1 MTETARPHPTLSF
14 SGDRIAVTYHLTGS
28 TAEAKKK
35 AREITIEQTVEFPPD
50 LIFRPDIPELIY
62 GEIRSLEELKPG
74 LHEAVIEFAVE
85 IVGNELTQF
94 LNVMFG
100 NSSLKPGIRLMGF
113 EAPDSFL
120 QFFKGPRFGRTGLRS
135 LLDVHERPL
144 LCTALKPMGL
154 SPQELAALAYQFAL
168 GGIDFIKDD
177 HGLADQP
184 FCPFEERVSRCGE
197 AVAKA
202 NRETGF
208 HCLYLP
214 NITAPAHK
222 IRDNAHWA
230 EQAGAGGVMVAPG
243 LTGLDS
249 LRLVAEDDDVALPIL
264 SHPALQGA
272 FAVRPEDGI
281 AHGALFGQ
289 LNRLAGADACVF
301 PHFGGRFS
309 FTEDECR
316 DLVDGTE
323 RLMGH
328 MPSIFPVPAG
338 GMSLDRVQ
346 ELYEFYGSDM
356 ILLIG
361 GDLHRHGPDLAE
373 NCRTFARLAEST
385 VKT

>member
-1 MTETARPHPTLSF
+1 MTTEPRLAF
-14 SGDRIAVTYHLTGS
+14 SGDVIAVTYHLTGS
-28 TAEAKKK
+28 KAEAEKK

-50 LIFRPDIPELIY
+50 LITRPDIPELVY
-62 GEIRSLEELKPG
+62 GKIRSLEELESG
-74 LHEAVIEFAVE
+74 LVEAVIEYAVE
-85 IVGNELTQF
+85 IVGDELTQF
-94 LNVMFG
+94 LNVLFG
-100 NSSLKPGIRLMGF
+100 NSSLKPGIRLVGF
-113 EAPDSFL
+113 EAPEDFL
-120 QFFKGPRFGRTGLRS
+120 NMFKGPRFGRDGLRN
-135 LLDVHERPL
+135 LLGAAKRPL

-184 FCPFEERVSRCGE
+184 FCPFKERVSLCAE

-202 NRETGF
+202 NRETG
-208 HCLYLP
+208 HNCLYLP
-214 NITAPAHK
+214 NITAPSHK
-222 IRDNAHWA
+222 IHDNARWA
-230 EQAGAGGVMVAPG
+230 KQAGAGGVMVAPG

-249 LRLVAEDDDVALPIL
+249 LRLIAEDDSVALPIL
-264 SHPALQGA
+264 SHPALQGT
-272 FAVRPEDGI
+272 FTVRPESGI

-309 FTEDECR
+309 FTEAECR
-316 DLVDGTE
+316 DLVIGTA
-323 RLMGH
+323 RPMRH
-328 MPSIFPVPAG
+328 MPAIFPVPAG

-346 ELYEFYGSDM
+346 ELYEFYGADM

-373 NCRTFARLAEST
+373 NCRKFAGLAEST
-385 VKT
+385 VSG

>member
-1 MTETARPHPTLSF
+1 MTETEARIPYLDF
-14 SGDRIAVTYHLTGS
+14 CGDRIVVTYHLTG
-28 TAEAKKK
+28 TAAEAKRK

-50 LIFRPDIPELIY
+50 LIARPDIPELIY
-62 GEIRSLEELKPG
+62 GKIRTLEELRPG
-74 LHEAVIEFAVE
+74 LVEAKIEYAVE
-85 IVGNELTQF
+85 IVGDELTQF
-94 LNVMFG
+94 LNVLFG

-113 EAPDSFL
+113 EAPESFL
-120 QFFKGPRFGRTGLRS
+120 KMFKGPRFGRDGLRK
-135 LLDVHERPL
+135 LLGVPKRPL

-184 FCPFEERVSRCGE
+184 FCPFKERVSLCAE

-202 NRETGF
+202 NRETG
-208 HCLYLP
+208 HNCLYLP

-222 IRDNAHWA
+222 ILDNARWA
-230 EQAGAGGVMVAPG
+230 KQAGAGGVMVAPG
-243 LTGLDS
+243 LTGLDT
-249 LRLVAEDDDVALPIL
+249 LRLIAEDDDVALPIL
-264 SHPALQGA
+264 SHPALQGT
-272 FAVRPEDGI
+272 FTVRPGDGI

-309 FTEDECR
+309 FSEAECR

-323 RLMGH
+323 RPMGQ
-328 MPSIFPVPAG
+328 MPAIFPVPAG

-346 ELYEFYGSDM
+346 ELYDFYGADM

-373 NCRTFARLAEST
+373 NCRTFARLAGST
-385 VKT
+385 VSG